1 MIKQIVLTFTIVLLS
16 SIAFSHNHAKFND
29 IVPGMVDG
37 DIEQRAIK
45 IANQRAI
52 DLRCPEDYTKAVIIS
67 HKWKHELD
75 KNGFVT
81 GRVIHLELYAEFPE
95 GKCGMADFIFKQ
107 KYTYEGGYSRKLFF
121 VSMGDMFTVECEKP
135 LNP

>member
-1 MIKQIVLTFTIVLLS
+1 MIKHCALILLAIVLLS
-16 SIAFSHNHAKFND
+16 SRTFSQNHAKFKD

-67 HKWKHELD
+67 RKWKHELD
-75 KNGFVT
+75 RNGFVT

-107 KYTYEGGYSRKLFF
+107 KYTDEGGYSRKLFF
-121 VSMGDMFTVECEKP
+121 ISMGDMFTVECETP
-135 LNP
+135 VP